1 VTYRTYIARV
11 ELQLWLPREGN
22 LGKGEELKY
31 NWKAGKGDEA
41 RVEEDRERER
51 ARETQRDG
59 LRSEG
64 GCF

>member
-11 ELQLWLPREGN
+11 ELQLWLPKEGN

-31 NWKAGKGDEA
+31 NWQAGKGDEA
-41 RVEEDRERER
+41 RVEEDRERE
-51 ARETQRDG
+51 TQRDG
-59 LRSEG
+59 LRREG